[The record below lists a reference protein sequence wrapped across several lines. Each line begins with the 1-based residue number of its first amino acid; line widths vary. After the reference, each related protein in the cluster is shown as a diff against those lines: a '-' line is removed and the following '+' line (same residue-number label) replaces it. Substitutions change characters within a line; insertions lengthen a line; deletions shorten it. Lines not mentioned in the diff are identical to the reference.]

1 MADPLVGRAQQTA
14 LLADLE
20 RRVEAQGRPGAV
32 IIVGPPG
39 LGKSRLLAEAR
50 SQARARLLTMVG
62 YEPERDVPLA
72 AASDLLRDL
81 AAVPGPGRA
90 LGALLAGELGAGG
103 ALESV
108 RIFEAAHRAQQAL
121 GLTLLTIDD
130 LQWVDP
136 LSLALCHYLV
146 RAAAAAQ
153 RPLALVAAS
162 RPSPLAEG
170 LAAALDERL
179 AGSSG
184 LSTLQLPPLE
194 TDSARRLAQT
204 IEPGITTERAEEIVR
219 LAAGSPFWIR
229 ALAQGGTEV
238 DASRAVRFRL
248 GAAGGDAR
256 ALVAALA
263 VAGRPL
269 STDDLGELMEWPWER
284 AARAV
289 EEVVA
294 RGLAVEEDG
303 AVALAHDLIRQG
315 ALGGLA
321 DDARRRLHLRLAA
334 RIEQDAG
341 EDLTRLRAA
350 LAHRQAGGSTSL
362 DLAVRI
368 ARSPRR
374 RLLGEEGVAELAA
387 IAEGS
392 DDVRAALDLQA
403 SLAEL
408 AREIGDHEGALVL
421 WSRISEGA
429 ADPELRV
436 RAALAAGWAAFR
448 LGRSM
453 EARSLLAGARAAGPA
468 GPRAVEADALEAS
481 ILIWLENHVA
491 EGGCLACQALEAGRA
506 MAAAAGGVERLSET
520 ERRAYQQALGA
531 AFDRALRLDESAS
544 IVAIADEMVEAAR
557 GFDEEAHL
565 EALRHGA
572 VAALEA
578 GRLSDAEARL
588 RRVCDEARRRILPA
602 AEVRAAGYLARTLLI
617 MGRLDDAAAAAE
629 RVRGIADHADL
640 PGWRH
645 LPRIECEIELLRA
658 NPELACRRLAAL
670 AAAENNPHAR
680 LHAQRKLLEA
690 VARLGGRERESE
702 IVRLIGEAR
711 ESAGAA
717 GCANCA
723 ADLDIE
729 AAEALARIGRED
741 EAGTSPALRG
751 ASRAGEH
758 RVLRRR
764 WVEALLTLGA
774 EEERGASALT
784 AVVADARRLERQPDA
799 LWAGIDLG
807 RALAPIDR
815 DRAEE
820 AFREVVAGA
829 ESIGSKTHAALARHE
844 LRGLG
849 VRAWRRGAAGGP
861 GEPADQLSSREL
873 EIALLAAGG
882 LSNPEIARTVFLSR
896 KTVERHVSSAL
907 AKLGARNRTELAAR
921 LPRSE
926 EEAREPGRGTE
937 GSPS

>member
-1 MADPLVGRAQQTA
+1 MAEPLVGRAEQTA

-32 IIVGPPG
+32 LVLGPPG

-50 SQARARLLTMVG
+50 ARTRARALTMVG
-62 YEPERDVPLA
+62 YEPEREVPLA

-81 AAVPGPGRA
+81 AAVPGPGRSLA
-90 LGALLAGELGAGG
+90 ALLAGELGAGG

-108 RIFEAAHRAQQAL
+108 RIFEAAHQARRAL
-121 GLTLLTIDD
+121 GLTLLTVDD
-130 LQWVDP
+130 LQWVDA

-153 RPLALVAAS
+153 EPLAFVAAS
-162 RPSPLAEG
+162 RPSPFAG
-170 LAAALDERL
+170 GFAAALDERL
-179 AGSSG
+179 AGSLG
-184 LSTLQLPPLE
+184 LTTLQLPPLE
-194 TDSARRLAQT
+194 PDSALLLAQAV
-204 IEPGITTERAEEIVR
+204 EPGITTERAEEIVR

-238 DASRAVRFRL
+238 DASRAVRSRL
-248 GAAGGDAR
+248 GAASGDAR

-269 STDDLGELMEWPWER
+269 STGDIGELMEWPGER

-289 EEVVA
+289 AEVVA

-303 AVALAHDLIRQG
+303 AVALAHDLIREG

-341 EDLTRLRAA
+341 EDLTLLRAA
-350 LAHRQAGGSTSL
+350 LAHRQAGGGTSL
-362 DLAVRI
+362 ELASRI

-387 IAEGS
+387 IAEEGA
-392 DDVRAALDLQA
+392 DQGAALDLQA
-403 SLAEL
+403 SVAEL
-408 AREIGDHEGALVL
+408 AREIGDHERALAL
-421 WSRISEGA
+421 WSRIAEGA
-429 ADPELRV
+429 ADPALRL
-436 RAALAAGWAAFR
+436 RAWLAAGWAAFV
-448 LGRSM
+448 LGRAA

-468 GPRAVEADALEAS
+468 GPRAVETDALEAS
-481 ILIWLENHVA
+481 ILIWLDNRVA
-491 EGGCLACQALEAGRA
+491 EGGSLAARALDAGRA
-506 MAAAAGGVERLSET
+506 MAAAAGGVEGLSDT
-520 ERRAYQQALGA
+520 GRRAYLHALGA
-531 AFDRALRLDESAS
+531 AFDRALRLDETEA
-544 IVAIADEMVEAAR
+544 IVVIADEMVEATR

-565 EALRHGA
+565 ESLRHGA

-578 GRLSDAEARL
+578 GRLPEAEARL
-588 RRVCDEARRRILPA
+588 RRVCDEARRRIFPA

-629 RVRGIADHADL
+629 RVRGIGDHADL

-645 LPRIECEIELLRA
+645 LPRIRCEIDLLRA

-670 AAAENNPHAR
+670 AAAETNPHAR

-690 VARLGGRERESE
+690 LARLGGRQREE
-702 IVRLIGEAR
+702 EVVRLVGEAG
-711 ESAGAA
+711 ESARAA
-717 GCANCA
+717 DCANCA

-741 EAGTSPALRG
+741 EARRSPALRG
-751 ASRAGEH
+751 APRAGEH
-758 RVLRRR
+758 SVLRRR
-764 WVEALLTLGA
+764 WIEALLTPSAQG
-774 EEERGASALT
+774 ERAASGLV
-784 AVVADARRLERQPDA
+784 AVVADATRLERRPDA

-807 RALAPIDR
+807 RTLGPLDR
-815 DRAEE
+815 AGAEE
-820 AFREVVAGA
+820 ALRAVVAGA
-829 ESIGSKTHAALARHE
+829 EAIGSTTHAALARRE
-844 LRGLG
+844 LRRLG
-849 VRAWRRGAAGGP
+849 VRAWRRGAAAGP
-861 GEPADQLSSREL
+861 GEPPDQLSPREL
-873 EIALLAAGG
+873 EIALLAAAGS
-882 LSNPEIARTVFLSR
+882 SNPEIARTVFLSR
-896 KTVERHVSSAL
+896 KTVERHVSNAL

-921 LPRSE
+921 LPQL
-926 EEAREPGRGTE
+926 EALREAGRRVE
-937 GSPS
+937 GPPP